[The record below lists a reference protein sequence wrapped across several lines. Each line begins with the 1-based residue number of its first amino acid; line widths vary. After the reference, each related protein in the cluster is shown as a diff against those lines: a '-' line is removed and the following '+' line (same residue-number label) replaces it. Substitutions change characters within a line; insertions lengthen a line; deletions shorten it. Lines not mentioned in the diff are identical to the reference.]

1 MVRLTF
7 GDCTSPA
14 NFESIAIA
22 RRYMAKYYYNLP
34 NVVELAQ
41 EHMPTLEIV
50 EPSAADLASI
60 MLIPPDSK
68 NPGLVSINGQA
79 PDTPPYVH
87 HVDDNLYGATRE
99 NIHRAVAASMLGLF
113 AVVGKPVPTQP
124 HPYSYEKFEL
134 LCTHIRKITGA
145 MINTRTMNL
154 WYPDYKRTQMVNLLA
169 EWLTKRKFT
178 IKEGL
183 QLQGVL
189 MDASRFNNW
198 GRVRFFILQSVIAN
212 CLRQRYHIA
221 LRHRHTNEERIK
233 REIEKYKLSVADE
246 KKFIRQSCNE
256 LYAKFLYKNDITT
269 DVSKRL
275 HAELLDL
282 YNYLKDFTNPW
293 QINIGHI
300 IARDYVS
307 KNVGDSSFYGVGFW
321 SIAFKVICTLPTC
334 NSIRR
339 RCKVVRPDHPS
350 SLNQNIL
357 EFITAVIDYA
367 CSITIL
373 EHASCADMR
382 DALFPNG
389 VPPMPRVVSLKDN
402 RSAEKWIK
410 KGASGTLHAQQLLRI
425 MAEMGLISDVKQDGD
440 RISGEDN
447 GEADMLSRPDKPHGY
462 RTDCQS
468 LLDHF
473 NATLVKY
480 PQFANYKVFVPSS
493 NLLDA
498 IAWALRPKDQVE
510 RTAIRPPPLVQPYG
524 HFVTPDEYKVNMTF
538 LYDA

>member
-1 MVRLTF
+1 VAAFRTLCWHPNLVSMHGLYVLGFLWFMVRLTF

-87 HVDDNLYGATRE
+87 HVDDNLYGTTRE
-99 NIHRAVAASMLGLF
+99 TIHRAVAGSLLGLF

-124 HPYSYEKFEL
+124 HPYSYEKFEM
-134 LCTHIRKITGA
+134 LCSHIRKITGA

-154 WYPDYKRTQMVNLLA
+154 WYPDYKRTQMVDLLA

-221 LRHRHTNEERIK
+221 LRHRKTSEE
-233 REIEKYKLSVADE
+233 
-246 KKFIRQSCNE
+246 
-256 LYAKFLYKNDITT
+256 
-269 DVSKRL
+269 
-275 HAELLDL
+275 
-282 YNYLKDFTNPW
+282 
-293 QINIGHI
+293 
-300 IARDYVS
+300 
-307 KNVGDSSFYGVGFW
+307 
-321 SIAFKVICTLPTC
+321 
-334 NSIRR
+334 
-339 RCKVVRPDHPS
+339 
-350 SLNQNIL
+350 
-357 EFITAVIDYA
+357 
-367 CSITIL
+367 
-373 EHASCADMR
+373 
-382 DALFPNG
+382 
-389 VPPMPRVVSLKDN
+389 
-402 RSAEKWIK
+402 
-410 KGASGTLHAQQLLRI
+410 
-425 MAEMGLISDVKQDGD
+425 
-440 RISGEDN
+440 
-447 GEADMLSRPDKPHGY
+447 
-462 RTDCQS
+462 
-468 LLDHF
+468 
-473 NATLVKY
+473 
-480 PQFANYKVFVPSS
+480 
-493 NLLDA
+493 
-498 IAWALRPKDQVE
+498 
-510 RTAIRPPPLVQPYG
+510 
-524 HFVTPDEYKVNMTF
+524 
-538 LYDA
+538 